1 MVEKGNETEDL
12 QSSRKKKKQRG
23 EERRDTMQRNY
34 GHEEKRNK
42 EKTRDAV

>member
-1 MVEKGNETEDL
+1 M
-12 QSSRKKKKQRG
+12 KQRTYSRQERKRNR
-23 EERRDTMQRNY
+23 EERRDAMQRNY